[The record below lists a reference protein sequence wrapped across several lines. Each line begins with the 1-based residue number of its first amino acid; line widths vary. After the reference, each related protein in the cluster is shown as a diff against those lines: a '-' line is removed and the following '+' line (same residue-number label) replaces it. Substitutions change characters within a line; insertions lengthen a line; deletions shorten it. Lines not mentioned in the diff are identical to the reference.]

1 MRTFS
6 AVLLGALLLF
16 CNACGSSTGLPQ
28 MEDFTAVLKKVGNT
42 TTYQMLLLNAG
53 GSTQLLGA
61 KQKGTLIVPTDEA
74 YNQLGGQALMELM
87 DAKQSSAQLS
97 MLKRHVLNLP
107 LSPQKLQSMGNVTTL
122 GGNSIPVKMESNVL
136 SFGEAKV
143 ISSFETPEGMVYVV
157 NKVLK

>member
-1 MRTFS
+1 
-6 AVLLGALLLF
+6 
-16 CNACGSSTGLPQ
+16 
-28 MEDFTAVLKKVGNT
+28 
-42 TTYQMLLLNAG
+42 LLNAG
-53 GSTQLLGA
+53 GSTQLLGF

-74 YNQLGGQALMELM
+74 YNQLGGQALMDLM
-87 DAKQSSAQLS
+87 DPKQSSAQLS

-107 LSPQKLQSMGNVTTL
+107 LSPKKLQSMGTVTTL
-122 GGNSIPVKMESNVL
+122 EGNSIPVKMESNVL